1 MRFKVSRVALAV
13 DELPARDKQTAEAR
27 LVFAAVAVG
36 PGDGAAGT
44 GKAVASGVIRHLSLT
59 PGIDLLV
66 H

>member
-13 DELPARDKQTAEAR
+13 DELPARNKQTAEAR
-27 LVFAAVAVG
+27 LVFA
-36 PGDGAAGT
+36 
-44 GKAVASGVIRHLSLT
+44 AVASGVIRHLSLT